1 MNHYEETEEKI
12 RKLILEKEYEKA
24 LRLIENE
31 LELSYVPRDFEET
44 LEELLGDIK
53 EETFKVNSL
62 DEEEISSYLF
72 MDESHQLLAVD
83 ALDKRNLRDQIPLCQ
98 KYLSESDFL
107 NGKALLIDSLIGQQI
122 DHEFVLKKNGNV
134 YHFNPSKMLRT
145 SDTELFAKTASLLD
159 EHFMKEPSKLILAK
173 QLLYKELM
181 LSMPQLPD
189 IEQSKEISQKII
201 DYINQAFEKNA

>member
-1 MNHYEETEEKI
+1 MNYYEETEEKI

-44 LEELLGDIK
+44 LEELLGVIK

-122 DHEFVLKKNGNV
+122 DHVFV
-134 YHFNPSKMLRT
+134 
-145 SDTELFAKTASLLD
+145 
-159 EHFMKEPSKLILAK
+159 
-173 QLLYKELM
+173 
-181 LSMPQLPD
+181 
-189 IEQSKEISQKII
+189 
-201 DYINQAFEKNA
+201 